1 MSRSR
6 SYDTVAFDVRDDAAM
21 LFFAKTTDTGDIGEY
36 LLLMRA
42 EGKRYDEAVYIE
54 VNEQQF
60 AGKDKISEARLTG
73 NMLTLELREPAEELD
88 GVSEIVLTYDETP
101 ENQASVEAGVFR
113 VLGAALV
120 GGHA

>member
-6 SYDTVAFDVRDDAAM
+6 SYDTVAFDVRDNAAM

-42 EGKRYDEAVYIE
+42 EGEGFDEAVYIE

-101 ENQASVEAGVFR
+101 ENQANVEAGVFR
-113 VLGAALV
+113 VLGATLV
-120 GGHA
+120 GGNA